1 MASRLPSQWF
11 GYVSYGS
18 AIEAYEEGNLF
29 DRTIYSMLIA
39 VAAWV
44 LMSRALRWSQ
54 ILSRNLALVWFLAI
68 ALLSVTWSDFPF
80 VAFKRWLRDLGHYV
94 MILVVLTDPRP
105 LSAIETLLRRF
116 SYALIPLSVVFV
128 KYYPHLGRGYNE
140 WTGAPVYT
148 GVTTNKNLLGV
159 VCLVSATFFF
169 WDTVTRWSERQQQ
182 RTKRIL
188 MLNALLIG
196 MSLWLLNLADSATSR
211 LCVVLACLVILAGHS
226 SRSRANPSSLK
237 WLIPSVLGLYLALD
251 FTFNITELIAVAAGR
266 DTTFTG
272 RTEVWKDVVRLVT
285 NPLLGAGYES
295 FWLGDRLEW
304 LWARHEWRPNQAH
317 NGYIEMYLNLGLVG
331 LCALAGVLI
340 ASYREICRQMP
351 HAIASLGLAFF
362 AVLIFYNATEA
373 AFKGHLLWFVLLL
386 LSVAIPRRSAG
397 EGVSRATEQAAVA
410 TGKEPASTA
419 TPFRVVR
426 PGRPE
431 R

>member
-1 MASRLPSQWF
+1 MPSQWV
-11 GYVSYGS
+11 GYSYGS
-18 AIEAYEEGNLF
+18 ALEAYEEGNLF
-29 DRTIYSMLIA
+29 DRTIYSLLI
-39 VAAWV
+39 VMAAWV
-44 LMSRALRWSQ
+44 LMRRALRWSQ

-80 VAFKRWLRDLGHYV
+80 VAFKRWVRDLGQYV

-116 SYALIPLSVVFV
+116 SYALVPLSVVFV
-128 KYYPHLGRGYNE
+128 KYYPHLGRGYNA
-140 WTGAPVYT
+140 WTGAPQYT

-169 WDTVTRWSERQQQ
+169 WDSVKRWSERRQP

-196 MSLWLLNLADSATSR
+196 MSLWLLDLADSATSR
-211 LCVVLACLVILAGHS
+211 LCLVLACLVILAAHS
-226 SRSRANPSSLK
+226 RRSRANPSWLK

-251 FTFNITELIAVAAGR
+251 FGFNITELIAAGSGR
-266 DTTFTG
+266 DATFTG

-295 FWLGDRLEW
+295 FWLGDRLQW
-304 LWARHEWRPNQAH
+304 MWARHEWRPNQAH
-317 NGYIEMYLNLGLVG
+317 NGYLEVYLNLGLVG

-340 ASYREICRQMP
+340 ATYREICRQMTHP
-351 HAIASLGLAFF
+351 VASLGLAFF
-362 AVLIFYNATEA
+362 AVLIFYNVTEA

-386 LSVAIPRRSAG
+386 VSIAIPRPSAG
-397 EGVSRATEQAAVA
+397 EGISRATEQATVA
-410 TGKEPASTA
+410 AATEAASIA

-426 PGRPE
+426 PGRPA